1 MILLGN
7 DNDHSPYFI
16 AHDEAI
22 KSAQRDIAS
31 LYKALDGIPQMV
43 KYIKESVDELK
54 DKLDT
59 KVVNKEVCKLCH
71 ESQQKQIDEI
81 KESLSKFKYCLLGLA
96 ATAAGTVMIELF
108 RLLTK

>member
-1 MILLGN
+1 MGN

-22 KSAQRDIAS
+22 KSAQRDITS
-31 LYKALDGIPQMV
+31 LYKVLDGIPQMV

-54 DKLDT
+54 DKLDN

-81 KESLSKFKYCLLGLA
+81 KESLSKFKQAILGLA
-96 ATAAGTVMIELF
+96 ATVVGTIILELAKYIT
-108 RLLTK
+108 R

>member
-1 MILLGN
+1 MGN

-31 LYKALDGIPQMV
+31 IYKALDGIPQMV

-81 KESLSKFKYCLLGLA
+81 KESLSKFKQAILGLA